1 MDFLAMGL
9 MPLLF
14 LHTRKGLGIWINMNH
29 MWTQEVLE
37 VYITVILRLATCM
50 KQCDIMGMMAERA
63 GKIIFSVETACSM
76 IIDSLGLHL

>member
-1 MDFLAMGL
+1 
-9 MPLLF
+9 
-14 LHTRKGLGIWINMNH
+14 